1 MVSKAREGPPRYP
14 TSFGERSRET
24 RSLRDEKVRSA
35 PTRLGPILSNISL
48 SKLDAF
54 VEETLIPVYSRGD
67 RRRANPAYSRI
78 DTTIQRKRKKGKME
92 EVKRL
97 EQQRRTLPSVD
108 PYDPDYRRIRYCRY
122 ADDWLIGFI
131 GPKEEAE
138 EIKSKVGEFL
148 NEHLKLELSKTK
160 TLITINA
167 DVYLAHIIV

>member
-1 MVSKAREGPPRYP
+1 
-14 TSFGERSRET
+14 
-24 RSLRDEKVRSA
+24 
-35 PTRLGPILSNISL
+35 
-48 SKLDAF
+48 
-54 VEETLIPVYSRGD
+54 
-67 RRRANPAYSRI
+67 
-78 DTTIQRKRKKGKME
+78 ME